1 MTLIAA
7 LDELDFSG
15 PGSHGFFMIKR
26 KVMVA
31 LGGNSSEREVS
42 LKTGEAVK
50 RALISLGHT
59 VTSWDPA
66 SGIPESAED
75 WKALF
80 FDHDLVFLAL
90 HGKFGEDGAL
100 QQTLES
106 LRIPFTG
113 CDSISSALAFD
124 KVETKKVWR
133 TAGLPTADFVAF
145 ESPDARF
152 PEELGLPFVVKP
164 AREGSSVGLYFVKSP
179 DEWAA
184 AVSAVLKLDRRGLAE
199 ARINGREITVGVLAG
214 QPLPVVEI
222 RPKTGVYDYTNKY
235 TAGATEYLCPA
246 PFNPEVT
253 GCIHKIA
260 QQAFFAVG
268 ARDYARIDLMVPESG
283 EPMLLEINTLPGMTE
298 TSLLPKAAAAAG
310 IGFESL
316 CQRMVDMAGSHL
328 GDSFS

>member
-1 MTLIAA
+1 M
-7 LDELDFSG
+7 
-15 PGSHGFFMIKR
+15 
-26 KVMVA
+26 
-31 LGGNSSEREVS
+31 GGNSSEREVS

-59 VTSWDPA
+59 VTAWDPA
-66 SGIPESAED
+66 SAIPESVED

-80 FDHDLVFLAL
+80 FDHDVVFLAL

-106 LRIPFTG
+106 LGIPFTG

-124 KVETKKVWR
+124 KVETKKVWS
-133 TAGLPTADFVAF
+133 AKELPTADFVAF

-164 AREGSSVGLYFVKSP
+164 AREGSSVGLYFVKYP
-179 DEWAA
+179 NEWTV
-184 AVSAVLKLDRRGLAE
+184 AVNAILKLDSRGLAE
-199 ARINGREITVGVLAG
+199 SRIIGREITVGVLEG
-214 QPLPVVEI
+214 RPLPIVEI
-222 RPKTGVYDYTNKY
+222 RPKTGVYDYANKY

-246 PFNPEVT
+246 PFSADETCRIQN
-253 GCIHKIA
+253 IA
-260 QQAFFAVG
+260 QQAFDAVG
-268 ARDYARIDLMVPESG
+268 ARDYARVDLMISESG
-283 EPMLLEINTLPGMTE
+283 EPTLLEINTLPGMTE

-316 CQRMVDMAGSHL
+316 CQKMVDMAFNRHR
-328 GDSFS
+328 DSFS